1 MITMKRNVIVNEYSV
16 RIDNYDKE
24 GNPTTSQIFYDGG
37 DYEWINNLEG
47 IRSFSFYY
55 LSNNRGVRG
64 YEYCDG
70 VRYLLSDLEFQ
81 RYI

>member
-1 MITMKRNVIVNEYSV
+1 MKRNVTVNEYSV
-16 RIDNYDKE
+16 RIDNYDSE
-24 GNPTTSQIFYDGG
+24 GNPTTSEIHYDGG
-37 DYEWINNLEG
+37 DYEWITHLEK

-55 LSNNRGVRG
+55 LSNGRGVKG

-70 VRYLLSDLEFQ
+70 ERYPVSDLEFR